1 MFHFSRSGSWRQTF
15 RYYEQMD
22 AVMGTRPITEPVNYV
37 DTEDFQSPRVTK
49 VGIRGENVI
58 VFHSLETLNMLFEK

>member
-1 MFHFSRSGSWRQTF
+1 
-15 RYYEQMD
+15 
-22 AVMGTRPITEPVNYV
+22 MGTRPITEPVNYV